1 MQQDNQREL
10 IRNLAHEIRN
20 PLGGIKGAAQLLARQ
35 LPSHTQREFTD
46 VIVKESGRLQ
56 ALLDSLLEPHRS
68 AHQRTAVNIHE
79 VLERVRS
86 VLLAEHPTGIEWV
99 RDYDVSLPEFQ
110 GDLQQM
116 IQIVL
121 NIARNAVQALLEQT
135 PLEHQNFAPRILLRT
150 RTIRNCTL
158 GLQRCKLALELLI
171 QDNGSG
177 ISPDLLPRL
186 FLPLVSGRDAGTG
199 IGLHL
204 AQTYVAQHQGEI
216 TVNSRPGVT
225 AFTIRLPLVVF
236 NPN

>member
-56 ALLDSLLEPHRS
+56 ALLDRLLEPHRS
-68 AHQRTAVNIHE
+68 PHQRTAVNIHE

-121 NIARNAVQALLEQT
+121 NIARNAVQALLEQN
-135 PLEHQNFAPRILLRT
+135 LVSKNAPCILLRT
-150 RTIRNCTL
+150 RTVRNCTL

-171 QDNGSG
+171 QDNGPG

-216 TVNSRPGVT
+216 TVNSQPGAT
-225 AFTIRLPLVVF
+225 AFTIRLPLIVF